1 MASRMR
7 GNEEGQVGVLALV
20 LSLLIVGLLTAIVL
34 GTTLGNGSNGTSG
47 NPDVGLA
54 GDVQA
59 KTNLSQA
66 VSAAQQALAAGGG
79 VSEASLS
86 AADPALQYTSGAS
99 TAPNVISVATA
110 AGSAGTGGA
119 IPGAGGVTV
128 PGAGGVTV
136 PGAGGGALP
145 GASATGG
152 SAVVLAVQRRPGNCW
167 FAYLGGGAVW
177 NGEQTGQSSCTAPA
191 LSSPPTAGAVSSSAI
206 GWQQGAPP
214 P

>member
-20 LSLLIVGLLTAIVL
+20 LSLLIVGLLTAVVL
-34 GTTLGNGSNGTSG
+34 GTTLDNGSNGTSG

-79 VSEASLS
+79 VSDASLS
-86 AADPALQYTSGAS
+86 AADPSLQYTSGAS
-99 TAPNVISVATA
+99 TAPNIISVATA
-110 AGSAGTGGA
+110 AGSAGSGGV
-119 IPGAGGVTV
+119 IPEAGGVTV

-136 PGAGGGALP
+136 PGA
-145 GASATGG
+145 SATGG
-152 SAVVLAVQRRPGNCW
+152 SAVVLAVHSSAGNCW
-167 FAYLGGGAVW
+167 FAYLGGGAIW

-191 LSSPPTAGAVSSSAI
+191 LGGPPTAGAVSSSAI
-206 GWQQGAPP
+206 GWQQGTPP